1 MCLFHLL
8 EVGILDGVAV
18 VVGIAALL
26 RSGVRVESCALLCA
40 SGLLLGIVD
49 VLCGCLKGCVKLI
62 DCRVDGVDV
71 LSLVRFLQ
79 LVERRLYGCALVG
92 RELVAEVIQLLFG
105 LEDYGVGLVY
115 FVDALFLFG
124 IGCRIGCRLVFH
136 TLDFL
141 VAQAA

>member
-1 MCLFHLL
+1 MRTRLSTLL
-8 EVGILDGVAV
+8 
-18 VVGIAALL
+18 AL
-26 RSGVRVESCALLCA
+26 SLLCA

-49 VLCGCLKGCVKLI
+49 VLSGCLKGSVKLI
-62 DCRVDGVDV
+62 DCRVDGIDV

-92 RELVAEVIQLLFG
+92 RELVAEVFQLLFG

-124 IGCRIGCRLVFH
+124 IGCRIGSDHIL
-136 TLDFL
+136 
-141 VAQAA
+141 